1 MVTLFLRN
9 VVLSVYQQF
18 IINDGRETYVFK
30 GTIFDIHE
38 FHKIQEQAKVSISQ
52 ADQKKY
58 IIEENIL
65 KSQVLEELIIRN
77 FIYNINQDYVEL
89 PSIHELTQIFE
100 IFSRE
105 LIDYDQDSP
114 FTEAL
119 PSLVIQQILQTLLL
133 MTTKPRR
140 GEEILSNQILE
151 LVKKVVQVK
160 EYYIVP

>member
-1 MVTLFLRN
+1 M
-9 VVLSVYQQF
+9 
-18 IINDGRETYVFK
+18 
-30 GTIFDIHE
+30 
-38 FHKIQEQAKVSISQ
+38 
-52 ADQKKY
+52 
-58 IIEENIL
+58 
-65 KSQVLEELIIRN
+65 
-77 FIYNINQDYVEL
+77 EL
-89 PSIHELTQIFE
+89 PSIHELSQIFE